1 MTTIRRDNQSW
12 ISNTRMIKY
21 QCKLENC
28 VSGPHFEIPVH
39 QWLPSTFAI
48 YLDQQKFSFN
58 LECESI
64 HEWMLGK
71 LITNPTFFRVMITWC
86 PTHLWH
92 FYVFSDFMS
101 PQKKNN
107 YQLDNTSRLR
117 DYMWVNGSRISCP
130 WGTSDNWLYSII
142 IGKIVLSKAMVWIT
156 RINVQKGNSRQ
167 YCQW

>member
-1 MTTIRRDNQSW
+1 MLKTGELSTLASYIQNGIWIMNVVTFKSKQMTTIRRDNQSW

-71 LITNPTFFRVMITWC
+71 LITNTTFFRVMSLDVQHT
-86 PTHLWH
+86 
-92 FYVFSDFMS
+92 SDILMFFLTS
-101 PQKKNN
+101 CLHKKKNLSIGQ
-107 YQLDNTSRLR
+107 YLEVKRLR
-117 DYMWVNGSRISCP
+117 VGE
-130 WGTSDNWLYSII
+130 WL
-142 IGKIVLSKAMVWIT
+142 
-156 RINVQKGNSRQ
+156 
-167 YCQW
+167 

>member
-1 MTTIRRDNQSW
+1 MNVVTFKSKQMTTIRGDNQSW

-39 QWLPSTFAI
+39 QWLQSTFAI

-71 LITNPTFFRVMITWC
+71 LITNPTFFRVMSLDVQHT
-86 PTHLWH
+86 
-92 FYVFSDFMS
+92 SDILMFFLTS
-101 PQKKNN
+101 CLHKKKNLSIGQ
-107 YQLDNTSRLR
+107 YLEVKRLR
-117 DYMWVNGSRISCP
+117 VGE
-130 WGTSDNWLYSII
+130 WL
-142 IGKIVLSKAMVWIT
+142 
-156 RINVQKGNSRQ
+156 
-167 YCQW
+167 

>member
-1 MTTIRRDNQSW
+1 MNVVTFKSKQMTTIRRDNQSW

-71 LITNPTFFRVMITWC
+71 LITNPTFFRVMSLDVQHT
-86 PTHLWH
+86 
-92 FYVFSDFMS
+92 SDILMFFLTS
-101 PQKKNN
+101 CLHKKKNLSIGQ
-107 YQLDNTSRLR
+107 YLEVKRLR
-117 DYMWVNGSRISCP
+117 VGE
-130 WGTSDNWLYSII
+130 WL
-142 IGKIVLSKAMVWIT
+142 
-156 RINVQKGNSRQ
+156 
-167 YCQW
+167 

>member
-71 LITNPTFFRVMITWC
+71 LITNTTFFRVMSLDVQHT
-86 PTHLWH
+86 
-92 FYVFSDFMS
+92 SDILMFFLTS
-101 PQKKNN
+101 CLHKKKI

-142 IGKIVLSKAMVWIT
+142 IGKIVSFQGNGLNNTDKRSKG
-156 RINVQKGNSRQ
+156 K
-167 YCQW
+167 

>member
-1 MTTIRRDNQSW
+1 MNVVTFKSKQMTTIRRDNQSW

-71 LITNPTFFRVMITWC
+71 LITNTTFFRVMSLDVQHT
-86 PTHLWH
+86 
-92 FYVFSDFMS
+92 SDIFMFFLTS
-101 PQKKNN
+101 CLHKKKNLSIGQ
-107 YQLDNTSRLR
+107 YLEVKRLR
-117 DYMWVNGSRISCP
+117 VGE
-130 WGTSDNWLYSII
+130 WL
-142 IGKIVLSKAMVWIT
+142 
-156 RINVQKGNSRQ
+156 
-167 YCQW
+167 